1 MTAVVPQNDREAK
14 ASTPA
19 PLLPRLLRFVLLIVG
34 DIVLIWILARMVSLG
49 YLPLAAALLAI
60 GIFVNV
66 VMVRREAYP
75 IRWMVVGLV
84 LMALFT
90 IYPIFF
96 TVWVSFT
103 NYGEGH
109 LITQEQAIQQILKAK
124 YLPE

>member
-1 MTAVVPQNDREAK
+1 
-14 ASTPA
+14 
-19 PLLPRLLRFVLLIVG
+19 
-34 DIVLIWILARMVSLG
+34 
-49 YLPLAAALLAI
+49 
-60 GIFVNV
+60 VNV
-66 VMVRREAYP
+66 VLLSQKAYP

-109 LITQEQAIQQILKAK
+109 LITQEQAVEQILKEK
-124 YLPE
+124 YLPEAGKAYSWTASGLLRVNMPSGFRMPKGIGIPGATG